1 MTTKANKSLADMAA
15 SFNAMPSAAPLAAS
29 PTPRGRPRKM
39 KNLVANP
46 AIGERGDFAK
56 VTFMLSPD
64 ILMLLHEE
72 SARRKIEAA
81 ATKQR
86 GGDGVTMSAI
96 VRDALLQYLRPDSPA
111 E

>member
-1 MTTKANKSLADMAA
+1 MTKTAKKSLTEMAA
-15 SFNAMPSAAPLAAS
+15 SFTAMPSANVEAAPA
-29 PTPRGRPRKM
+29 RGRPRKS
-39 KNLVANP
+39 KNVVANP

-64 ILMLLHEE
+64 ILMMLHEE

-86 GGDGVTMSAI
+86 GGDGNTMSAI
-96 VRDALLQYLRPDSPA
+96 VRDALLQYLRSDNVPA
-111 E
+111 K

>member
-1 MTTKANKSLADMAA
+1 MTTKPNKSLADMAA
-15 SFNAMPSAAPLAAS
+15 SFNAMPAAPLAAS

-96 VRDALLQYLRPDSPA
+96 VRDALLQYLRPDNSPA